1 MASSYTDLGT
11 ELMTTGENAGTWGT
25 TTNTNLQIIEE
36 AIRGYVAVGV
46 ASADATL
53 SLTDGSTGDSIR
65 NSVIAFTGALAGNRT
80 ITVPAVEKWW
90 IMDNQTTEAYTLT
103 VKASGQTGVTWGAS
117 DKGTKILYANG
128 TDVIDTGIT
137 SAGAFDLDGGTLTLD
152 ADADTDITADTD
164 DQIDIKVGGTDRVR
178 ITTGAIAPSSA
189 DGIALGTSA
198 LEFSDLFLA
207 DSSVIKFGAD
217 QDTTLTHTDGTG
229 LTLNSTNKLCFY
241 DTALYIHSS
250 TDGQLDL
257 VADTE
262 IQIAATTID
271 INGAVALNGAITGA
285 TNITLSGELDAATL
299 DISGNADI
307 DGTTNLDAVDI
318 DGAVQ
323 LDATLTIGANDQG
336 YDVILYGDTAS
347 ANVTWD
353 TSADD
358 LIFNGGAGLI
368 VPDGQL
374 TLGSTAVSS
383 TAAELNL
390 LDTASANS
398 VVNSKAVIY
407 GSSGELAGTL
417 STAAQTSVTSL
428 GTLTALTVDDVA
440 VNGKVVTMTG
450 STSDTAVFTAGT
462 NGTLSIVTT
471 DAAAAA
477 ANIQITADGT
487 VDIDSAGVLT
497 LDSGAA
503 INIEPAAGSAILLD
517 GTISVDA
524 GVVTGAT
531 SITSTAF
538 VGDIT
543 GDVTGNTSGTAA
555 TVTTA
560 AQTNI
565 TSLGTLTALTVDNM
579 VHNGDAITMTPS
591 TSDTVTMTAA
601 TNGAFSLVT
610 VDAAAAA
617 ANIQITADGTFE
629 VDATTITLDSAGDIN
644 LDAAGNNITLKSGG
658 TALLDFVNSSS
669 DVVIKPMVDA
679 KDIIFQQYDGTEVAR
694 IEDNATFNVSVAGKF
709 AYAGTA
715 VTSTAAE
722 LNKLDGV
729 GTLSQ
734 AGKQTVWV
742 PANAMTPTET
752 NGCASITAVETQS
765 GRPDMY
771 VLDFDK
777 DSDEHAQFTIAF
789 PKQWNLGTVTFQAF
803 WSGTA
808 NTGGVSW
815 GLQGVACG
823 DNDTIDVAYGTAIV
837 VDDTEQGAVEEVNVS
852 AESGAVTI
860 AGSPADDQLCYFR
873 IFRDVSDTNDNS
885 SGDARLHG
893 IKVLFTTD
901 AANDD

>member
-65 NSVIAFTGALAGNRT
+65 NSVIAFTGALAGNKI

-440 VNGKVVTMTG
+440 INGKVVTMTG

-462 NGTLSIVTT
+462 HGTLSIVTT
-471 DAAAAA
+471 DDAAAA
-477 ANIQITADGT
+477 ANM
-487 VDIDSAGVLT
+487 T
-497 LDSGAA
+497 L
-503 INIEPAAGSAILLD
+503 
-517 GTISVDA
+517 
-524 GVVTGAT
+524 
-531 SITSTAF
+531 
-538 VGDIT
+538 
-543 GDVTGNTSGTAA
+543 
-555 TVTTA
+555 
-560 AQTNI
+560 
-565 TSLGTLTALTVDNM
+565 
-579 VHNGDAITMTPS
+579 
-591 TSDTVTMTAA
+591 
-601 TNGAFSLVT
+601 
-610 VDAAAAA
+610 
-617 ANIQITADGTFE
+617 TADGTFE
-629 VDATTITLDSAGDIN
+629 ADGTTVTLDSAGDVV
-644 LDAAGNNITLKSGG
+644 LDAGGADVFLKDDGTLFGTLTQSGG
-658 TALLDFVNSSS
+658 ELVIKSSSSGTTALTFSG
-669 DVVIKPMVDA
+669 A
-679 KDIIFQQYDGTEVAR
+679 
-694 IEDNATFNVSVAGKF
+694 NATFAGTLATAAGGFNIAGLDIDGATDIGADIVDADLFIVDDGAGGTNRKVAASRVKTYIGGGTSWQAVKTGAYTASAGQGVFVNTTSAAITLTLPASPSIGDEVSF
-709 AYAGTA
+709 IDYAGTFDSNNLTIGRNSEKIHGA
-715 VTSTAAE
+715 DE
-722 LNKLDGV
+722 DL
-729 GTLSQ
+729 
-734 AGKQTVWV
+734 TV
-742 PANAMTPTET
+742 ATER
-752 NGCASITAVETQS
+752 A
-765 GRPDMY
+765 
-771 VLDFDK
+771 
-777 DSDEHAQFTIAF
+777 
-789 PKQWNLGTVTFQAF
+789 
-803 WSGTA
+803 A
-808 NTGGVSW
+808 NTLVYTDST
-815 GLQGVACG
+815 QGWLLK
-823 DNDTIDVAYGTAIV
+823 
-837 VDDTEQGAVEEVNVS
+837 S
-852 AESGAVTI
+852 
-860 AGSPADDQLCYFR
+860 
-873 IFRDVSDTNDNS
+873 
-885 SGDARLHG
+885 
-893 IKVLFTTD
+893 K
-901 AANDD
+901 